1 MKKIFAFVVMIFL
14 LIDASAQ
21 SPVIKIS
28 GTRFPYE
35 IMQQWINVY
44 QQSHPDL
51 KFELSKSIPADSAD
65 IYIQAHGFRDGELAN
80 DETSIALN
88 RYAQLPIVNSNRSDL
103 KALQEKGFTKQD
115 LQKIYFNQNAGDEF
129 HVYRRD
135 KKVCASRSFA
145 ESVTGKQL
153 DVAGALVNGDDR
165 ALSSAVKNDAD
176 GISYNN
182 LGLIYNLKTR
192 KVADS
197 IAIIPI
203 DLNENGKIDANENIY
218 TTLDD
223 VLNFLGTSSNT
234 IIPEDNVNVVIN
246 KNTSNKNVLDFLS
259 FIITKGQQY
268 NKSFGFLSLDKTVV
282 LNEQHLLQTISANNK
297 DLTTTK

>member
-1 MKKIFAFVVMIFL
+1 MKKIFAFVVLIFL
-14 LIDASAQ
+14 LTNASAQ

-35 IMQQWINVY
+35 IMQQWINIY
-44 QQSHPDL
+44 QQTHPDIH
-51 KFELSKSIPADSAD
+51 FELSKSIPADSAD
-65 IYIQAHGFRDGELAN
+65 IYIQAHGFRVGELED

-103 KALQEKGFTKQD
+103 KALQQKGFTKQD
-115 LQKIYFNQNAGDEF
+115 LQKIYFNQNASDEF

-145 ESVTGKQL
+145 ENVTGSQL

-165 ALSSAVKNDAD
+165 ALSAAVKNDVE

-223 VLNFLGTSSNT
+223 VLNFLSTSNNNL
-234 IIPEDNVNVVIN
+234 IPQDNVNVVIHKTSIN
-246 KNTSNKNVLDFLS
+246 KNAVEFLS
-259 FIITKGQQY
+259 WIITQGQQY
-268 NKSFGFLSLDKTVV
+268 NNAFGFLNLDETVV
-282 LNEQHLLQTISANNK
+282 LQEQKILNT
-297 DLTTTK
+297 LTNDNASVK

>member
-1 MKKIFAFVVMIFL
+1 MKIITPCIIALFV
-14 LIDASAQ
+14 LISQTQAQ
-21 SPVIKIS
+21 STVIKIS

-35 IMQQWINVY
+35 IMQQWIDVY
-44 QQSHPDL
+44 HQSHPDL

-65 IYIQAHGFRDGELAN
+65 IYIQAHGFRDGELK
-80 DETSIALN
+80 DEQVIVALN

-103 KALQEKGFTKQD
+103 KALQQKGFTKSD
-115 LQKIYFNQNAGDEF
+115 LQKIYFNQTADNDF
-129 HVYRRD
+129 HVYKRD

-145 ESVTGKQL
+145 ENVTGSQL
-153 DVAGALVNGDDR
+153 DVAGRLVNGDDR
-165 ALSSAVKNDAD
+165 ALSAAVKNDVE

-218 TTLDD
+218 ATLDD
-223 VLNFLGTSSNT
+223 VLNFLASSNNT

-246 KNTSNKNVLDFLS
+246 KNATNKNVVDFLS
-259 FIITKGQQY
+259 FIITEGQQY
-268 NKSFGFLSLDKTVV
+268 NKSFSFLSLDKTVV
-282 LNEQHLLQTISANNK
+282 LNEQKLLQTISNDNALAK
-297 DLTTTK
+297 

>member
-1 MKKIFAFVVMIFL
+1 MKKIVAFIILLFV
-14 LIDASAQ
+14 LIDQTQAQ
-21 SPVIKIS
+21 STTIKIS
-28 GTRFPYE
+28 GTRFPFE
-35 IMQQWINVY
+35 IMQQWIDVY
-44 QQSHPDL
+44 HQSHPDI
-51 KFELSKSIPADSAD
+51 KFELSKLIPADSVD
-65 IYIQAHGFRDGELAN
+65 VYIQAHGFRDGELK
-80 DETSIALN
+80 DEQVAITLN

-103 KALQEKGFTKQD
+103 KALQQKGFTKSD
-115 LQKIYFNQNAGDEF
+115 LQKIYFNQNAGKDF

-145 ESVTGKQL
+145 ENITGSQL

-165 ALSSAVKNDAD
+165 ALSAAVKNDVE

-218 TTLDD
+218 ATLDD
-223 VLNFLGTSSNT
+223 VLNFLRTSNNT

-246 KNTSNKNVLDFLS
+246 KNTTNKTVLDFLS
-259 FIITKGQQY
+259 FIITQGQQY

-282 LNEQHLLQTISANNK
+282 LQEQKLLNNISNDNALLK
-297 DLTTTK
+297 